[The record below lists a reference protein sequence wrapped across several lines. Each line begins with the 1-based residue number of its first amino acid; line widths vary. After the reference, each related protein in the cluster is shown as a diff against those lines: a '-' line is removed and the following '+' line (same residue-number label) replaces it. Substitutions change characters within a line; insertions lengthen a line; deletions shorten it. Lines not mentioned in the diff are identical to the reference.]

1 MSPSGVHP
9 HAQRRVDVARLWA
22 GGAATMIVAAGVA
35 LVGILAIQALF
46 SLDGLARYRG
56 DVFVGDKVTLA
67 IASGLAALAA
77 TGLLH
82 LLMMSAPR
90 AHKFFAW
97 IAGLAIVAVILEEFL
112 TGYGLLDKLI
122 TSALYLI
129 IGIAITSLLSGV
141 ARTAIRYDRPGERYS
156 RRDRYGDDDTR
167 YMDTGYY
174 REDDTY
180 PYRR

>member
-1 MSPSGVHP
+1 MSPSRIHP

-35 LVGILAIQALF
+35 VVGMLAIDALF
-46 SLDGLARYRG
+46 TLDVLQPYR
-56 DVFVGDKVTLA
+56 DNIYVGDKITLA
-67 IASGLAALAA
+67 IASALAALAA

-82 LLMMSAPR
+82 LLLMSAPR

-97 IAGLAIVAVILEEFL
+97 IAGLAIVAIILQEFL
-112 TGYGLLDKLI
+112 TGNGLLDKLI
-122 TSALYLI
+122 TSALYLV

-141 ARTAIRYDRPGERYS
+141 ARTAIRYDHRGERYG
-156 RRDRYGDDDTR
+156 RHDRYGEGDTR

-174 REDDTY
+174 HDDDTHRF
-180 PYRR
+180 RR

>member
-1 MSPSGVHP
+1 MSPSRTRH
-9 HAQRRVDVARLWA
+9 RVDVARLWA

-35 LVGILAIQALF
+35 LVGTLAIDALF
-46 SLDGLARYRG
+46 SIDSLQRYG
-56 DVFVGDKVTLA
+56 DDVYVGDKVTLA

-97 IAGLAIVAVILEEFL
+97 IVGLAIVALILQELL
-112 TGYGLLDKLI
+112 TGYSLLDKLL
-122 TSALYLI
+122 TSALYLV

-141 ARTAIRYDRPGERYS
+141 ARTAIRYEHHDERHS
-156 RRDRYGDDDTR
+156 RRDRYDERDTR

-174 REDDTY
+174 HEDDTHR
-180 PYRR
+180 YRR